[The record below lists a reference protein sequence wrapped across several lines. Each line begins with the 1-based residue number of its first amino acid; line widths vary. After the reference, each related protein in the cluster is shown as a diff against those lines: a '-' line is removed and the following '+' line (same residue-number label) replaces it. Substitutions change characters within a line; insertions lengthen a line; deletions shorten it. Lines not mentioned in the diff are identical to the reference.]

1 MHASPPPPPPTSPS
15 AARERYYDHRH
26 PPPPRLF
33 SSAGDELRGFFREGI
48 SRASLLFS
56 KIPICQADFPIGE
69 HSGGKGGKKYERYSW
84 RAISWIFKKRG
95 GNAERSRKRRQK
107 EEAFRTPRPDV
118 TPLFAQVFWREKLC
132 TLIWDM
138 EMHEPPPP
146 PPPPPPFLSYIGA
159 QKGAW
164 RTYFLSPAAP
174 LQAGSKE

>member
-69 HSGGKGGKKYERYSW
+69 HSGEKGGKKYERYSW
-84 RAISWIFKKRG
+84 RAISWIFEKG
-95 GNAERSRKRRQK
+95 GDAERSRKRRQK
-107 EEAFRTPRPDV
+107 EEAFRTQSLDV
-118 TPLFAQVFWREKLC
+118 TPLFAPVFCREKLC

-146 PPPPPPFLSYIGA
+146 PPPPPPVLYRCAKRGLAHLFFIPCCA
-159 QKGAW
+159 
-164 RTYFLSPAAP
+164 T
-174 LQAGSKE
+174 AGR